1 MRVLFA
7 LSIAATLAGCARSPA
22 ELDTV
27 DDEACRKA
35 VAERHDNYDACR
47 ARMADYRRTR
57 AIAVSGR

>member
-1 MRVLFA
+1 MKRML
-7 LSIAATLAGCARSPA
+7 LIATLALAGCAKSPA

-27 DDEACRKA
+27 DDASCRAA
-35 VAERHDNYDACR
+35 VTQRGDNYDACR